1 MVQGA
6 RVDLAVGC
14 TTQDDEDTLEGS
26 DIEGAV
32 IRATLVDDDGQR
44 ASFDIPLLQ
53 VIA

>member
-14 TTQDDEDTLEGS
+14 TPPDDEDTLEGS